1 MANRT
6 SIKKKRLKKIVAE
19 KIRKGAK
26 INKQEVMIE
35 AGYSPTTASTSNPNV
50 KKTWNEILEQFFPDE
65 VIAHAENG
73 QLNASHIDHFV
84 FAKSISNEE
93 IKEVIESY
101 PNCKLKKISET
112 ETTKHAYFFAPDNNA
127 VSKSL
132 DRIYKMKDRYA
143 PEKHKIIGEFDNMT
157 DEELDAEL
165 AELEK
170 KIARFKKYTKK

>member
-1 MANRT
+1 MAKQNTTR
-6 SIKKKRLKKIVAE
+6 KKRLKKIVAE
-19 KIRKGAK
+19 KVRSGAK
-26 INKQEVMIE
+26 FTRQQVMIE

-84 FAKSISNEE
+84 FAKSISNKE
-93 IKEVIESY
+93 IQEVIESY

-132 DRIYKMKDRYA
+132 DRIYKMKDKYA

-157 DEELDAEL
+157 DEELDERLKEL
-165 AELEK
+165 QQ
-170 KIARFKKYTKK
+170 KIARFKKYKKE